1 MVRAV
6 RQQQPDAVFHLGD
19 CERDTQRLEKEFPD
33 LPLYRVCGNCDRE
46 PVNPEVLQCT
56 LDGVK
61 FFCTHGDRYGVKYT
75 LDALLN
81 AAYFAGADIVLFG
94 HTHRALS
101 ETMSTPARRA
111 SARCAPTPASRRET
125 ARSAALASTPSPR
138 HENAPSTLRGSILLL
153 CLLFAKRHIER
164 MVAVDVH
171 K

>member
-46 PVNPEVLQCT
+46 PVYPEVLQCT

-81 AAYFAGADIVLFG
+81 AAYFAGADIVLFNPG
-94 HTHRALS
+94 TAGVGAMCTYACI
-101 ETMSTPARRA
+101 ETRDGAI
-111 SARCAPTPASRRET
+111 
-125 ARSAALASTPSPR
+125 RSAGIHAIP
-138 HENAPSTLRGSILLL
+138 E
-153 CLLFAKRHIER
+153 
-164 MVAVDVH
+164 V
-171 K
+171 